1 MSEVRLEGQ
10 SVFTKNRAEELG
22 YDVWEHFVVPPFY
35 HLLDLQTARKPRLI
49 IGGRGCGKTMLL
61 RYLSHQTMFSQ
72 SRETIPDD
80 ALLHIG
86 LYWRAD
92 TQFANAMVKRG
103 VPEDTWQ
110 AAFSHMV
117 GLVLG
122 IEVLNSVQSVALS
135 SSRLLGETDVGRLDF
150 SRLKAFDDN
159 LLSPARLLREDLE
172 QRLWRFE
179 SWVSDVR
186 KVEEP
191 RFLPGQRFVLAL
203 IRTIQQQIPALSR
216 TTFFAYLDEYEN
228 LCSYQQEIINT
239 WLKHSEAPL
248 IFNLA
253 MKRNAFETRKTT
265 GPESLSD
272 IHDFRTHDLELY
284 FSEDEKF
291 RLFAAEI
298 LFLRLSLAGVA
309 NTPIKVVDLR
319 DPLKLEDR
327 RKDTYKKRVLGAAE
341 AILPDVSRAALAQSV
356 FEDKSLSQ
364 TLGTRIR
371 SALKHRQS
379 SVDWQRFFRPSA
391 PEASIVSPALLFRK
405 NCDPAKI
412 AEEMDKLE
420 RGEENRFTGPTNWI
434 HNNFIGC
441 LLHLYEPHS
450 RACPFYAGFRTFCEL
465 SRGSIRHFLELCH
478 KSINRS
484 SAMGREPGGTIPPD
498 LQAEA
503 ARQAS
508 AAFLGEVKSFGPCGI
523 QLHAF
528 ALRLGSLF
536 ALAHQRPTQSESEQ
550 SHFSIGGGSSDLT
563 SDDTHFLREA
573 TKWSVLFE
581 HKVTKQKQEH
591 LPETAEYVLNPIYS
605 PYFHISYRKK
615 RRLELSSE
623 DVICLIRGSYDEVSN
638 LLKRFSK
645 MWSVE
650 PSEMAPTL
658 FSHLDRENDE

>member
-1 MSEVRLEGQ
+1 MSEIGLEGQ
-10 SVFTKNRAEELG
+10 GVFTKNRAEELG

-35 HLLDLQTARKPRLI
+35 HLLDLQIARKPRLI

-61 RYLSHQTMFSQ
+61 RYLSHQTMFSR
-72 SRETIPDD
+72 SRATIPDD

-92 TQFANAMVKRG
+92 TQFANAMVKRE

-110 AAFSHMV
+110 AAFNHMAA
-117 GLVLG
+117 LVLG
-122 IEVLNSVQSVALS
+122 MEVLDSVRSIALS
-135 SSRLLGETDVGRLDF
+135 SSQLIKESDVERLDF
-150 SRLKAFDDN
+150 TKIKAFDN
-159 LLSPARLLREDLE
+159 FLPSLTWQLREDLE

-179 SWVSDVR
+179 SWVNDVR

-191 RFLPGQRFVLAL
+191 RFLPGRRFVLAL
-203 IRTIQQQIPALSR
+203 IQTIQQQIPALSR
-216 TTFFAYLDEYEN
+216 TVFFVYLDEYEN
-228 LCSYQQEIINT
+228 LCMYQQEIINT

-284 FSEDEKF
+284 FSEEEKF

-298 LFLRLSLAGVA
+298 LFLHLSRAGVA
-309 NTPIKVVDLR
+309 NTPMCVGDLR
-319 DPLKLEDR
+319 DPLRLEDR
-327 RKDTYKKRVLGAAE
+327 RKGTYKKQVLEAAE
-341 AILPDVSRAALAQSV
+341 AVFPDVSHAALAQSV
-356 FEDKSLSQ
+356 FEDKALSQ
-364 TLGTRIR
+364 TLQTRIR

-379 SVDWQRFFRPSA
+379 NVSWERFFRPSV
-391 PEASIVSPALLFRK
+391 PEASIVGPALLFRK
-405 NCDPAKI
+405 NLDPAKI
-412 AEEMDKLE
+412 AEEMDELE
-420 RGEENRFTGPTNWI
+420 RGKANRFTGPTNWI

-441 LLHLYEPHS
+441 LLQLYAPHS

-465 SRGSIRHFLELCH
+465 SRGSIRHFLELCD

-484 SAMGREPGGTIPPD
+484 LAGGRELGDVISAD

-508 AAFLGEVKSFGPCGI
+508 AAFLGEVKSFGPYGN
-523 QLHAF
+523 QLHTF

-550 SHFSIGGGSSDLT
+550 SHFSIGGGSSDLIF
-563 SDDTHFLREA
+563 DDTRFLREA

-591 LPETAEYVLNPIYS
+591 LPETTEYVLNPIYS

-615 RRLELSSE
+615 RRLELRGE
-623 DVICLIRGSYDEVSN
+623 DIICLIRGSYDEVSA
-638 LLKRFSK
+638 LLRRFSK
-645 MWSVE
+645 GWSVE

-658 FSHLDRENDE
+658 FSHLNRENDE

>member
-1 MSEVRLEGQ
+1 MSEIGFEGQ

-35 HLLDLQTARKPRLI
+35 HLLDLQTARKPRLV

-61 RYLSHQTMFSQ
+61 RYLSHQTMFSR
-72 SRETIPDD
+72 SRATIPDD

-92 TQFANAMVKRG
+92 TQFANAMIKRDI
-103 VPEDTWQ
+103 PDDTWQ
-110 AAFSHMV
+110 AAFSHMAA
-117 GLVLG
+117 LVLG
-122 IEVLNSVQSVALS
+122 MEVLDSVQTVALS
-135 SSRLLGETDVGRLDF
+135 SSRLVGESHLDRLDF
-150 SRLKAFDDN
+150 NRLKAFDDQ
-159 LLSPARLLREDLE
+159 LPSSAKLLRQDLE
-172 QRLWRFE
+172 ERLWRFE
-179 SWVSDVR
+179 SWVNDVR
-186 KVEEP
+186 KVQEP

-203 IRTIQQQIPALSR
+203 IRMIQQQISALSG
-216 TTFFAYLDEYEN
+216 TTFFVYLDEYEN
-228 LCSYQQEIINT
+228 LCLYQQEIINT

-253 MKRNAFETRKTT
+253 MKRNAFEARKTT

-272 IHDFRTHDLELY
+272 IADFRTHDLELY
-284 FSEDEKF
+284 FSEEEGF

-298 LFLRLSLAGVA
+298 LFLRLSLAGVT
-309 NTPIKVVDLR
+309 NTPIVVADLR
-319 DPLKLEDR
+319 DPLRLEDR
-327 RKDTYKKRVLGAAE
+327 RKGTYKKRVLEAAE
-341 AILPDVSRAALAQSV
+341 AIFADVSRAALARGV
-356 FEDKSLSQ
+356 FEDASLSR
-364 TLGTRIR
+364 TLENRIR
-371 SALKHRQS
+371 SALKHRES
-379 SVDWQRFFRPSA
+379 GLSWQRFFRPSVS
-391 PEASIVSPALLFRK
+391 EASIVSPALLFRK
-405 NCDPAKI
+405 NLDPSRV

-434 HNNFIGC
+434 HNHFVGC
-441 LLHLYEPHS
+441 LLQLYEPHA

-484 SAMGREPGGTIPPD
+484 SAIGRKLSDPIPPD
-498 LQAEA
+498 LQAAA

-508 AAFLGEVKSFGPCGI
+508 AAFLGEVRSFGPYGN
-523 QLHAF
+523 QLYTF

-563 SDDTHFLREA
+563 SEDTRFLREA

-581 HKVTKQKQEH
+581 HKVTKKKQAH

-605 PYFHISYRKK
+605 PYFHISYRKRK
-615 RRLELSSE
+615 RLELRSE

-638 LLKRFSK
+638 LLKRFSRV
-645 MWSVE
+645 WSVE

-658 FSHLDRENDE
+658 FSHLGTENAE